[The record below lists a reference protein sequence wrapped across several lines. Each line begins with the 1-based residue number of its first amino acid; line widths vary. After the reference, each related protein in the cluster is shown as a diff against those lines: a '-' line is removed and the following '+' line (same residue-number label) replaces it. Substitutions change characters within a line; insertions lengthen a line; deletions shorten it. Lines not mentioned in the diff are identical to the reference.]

1 MVEIDTSNL
10 TNKREILLKEAY
22 DVRETDPHEY
32 ERLMQEV
39 VKLKDQTDIVVP
51 KEKEVKLSF
60 SEGALLQSLSD
71 ISLQSWNISEL
82 CSLYPNLY
90 GSKLKRFISFNKD
103 KIFRLVIVRSNIFT
117 LYINNQEYSKPEAA
131 KLLREMADKY
141 EAEYESEVRNGSIL
155 VRGD

>member
-10 TNKREILLKEAY
+10 TSKRETLLREAEEA
-22 DVRETDPHEY
+22 RETDPHEY
-32 ERLMQEV
+32 ERLMREV
-39 VKLKDQTDIVVP
+39 VKIKDKTEAVEP

-71 ISLQSWNISEL
+71 TSLQSWNISEL

-103 KIFRLVIVRSNIFT
+103 KIFRMVIVRSNIFT
-117 LYINNQEYSKPEAA
+117 LYINNQEYTKLEAA

-141 EAEYESEVRNGSIL
+141 DAEHESDVRNGSIL